1 MLMVTNANREE
12 LYMAPKLRREL
23 LQGVGALEAVKHN
36 VPPNTLL
43 RFRDL
48 RERRI
53 VENWPTLLRW
63 IEREG
68 FPAGI
73 RLGPN
78 CRAWESTAV
87 ADWLEGRRIPAPA
100 RQPEQAAS

>member
-1 MLMVTNANREE
+1 
-12 LYMAPKLRREL
+12 MAPKLRREL
-23 LQGVGALEAVKHN
+23 LQGVGALDAAKNN
-36 VPPNTLL
+36 VPPNILL

-53 VENWPTLLRW
+53 VQNWPTLLRW

-78 CRAWESTAV
+78 ARAWPENEV
-87 ADWLEGRRIPAPA
+87 ATWLEGRRIPAPA
-100 RQPEQAAS
+100 RQPEQAA